1 MAIKSGTC
9 FQDSVVPSHGLQ
21 NKPYTLIPTNQQA
34 HLKKTTGKE
43 MENLQSKASKDELK
57 SLATG
62 NTKVFF
68 DCVAE
73 GFRSNHCLAP
83 AHPFLKVLP
92 VKKR

>member
-34 HLKKTTGKE
+34 HLKKKPTGKE

-62 NTKVFF
+62 NTKVFLTVWLR
-68 DCVAE
+68 DSEATI
-73 GFRSNHCLAP
+73 A
-83 AHPFLKVLP
+83 LP
-92 VKKR
+92 QLTLF